1 MHEAADSRNAEI
13 HRKIAAALADLVPS
27 DPTIP
32 PHPYLR
38 RHLAEHAAEGHVL
51 DDDHVPPALL
61 AWETSSGVRQLL
73 AAQEEGPERRE
84 WLLAWAGLEPFAQQ
98 AGPLSRLSSMRLAH
112 YSTSLPSPQTRS
124 EPTPS
129 SATSQT
135 FRISP
140 VTPLWSDCA
149 TPVPAWSTMGKDV
162 TSLATVVDASGQ
174 TTAVVVGDGGGTL
187 RILRRDGSLAH
198 APITIHSGAVS
209 HLLAPGGGLV
219 ITAGT
224 DGCVAVVDA
233 IHGRLVRKVI
243 TCRPRTWVSSLTS
256 YRPPGHL
263 PLVLAAFSDGHIAA
277 FDTGRFQIY
286 AVHLPELQDS
296 SAIIQG
302 ITRADGHPCLLF
314 TERDTVHCFDGRN
327 QSLHSRHPARIR
339 ALLALPQ
346 PGQYGV
352 ADENGNVSVH
362 DLADTTDTAAP
373 LAAVVHATPVT
384 ALLVTSLDRQ
394 PALASAA
401 GDGTVR
407 LWRLPDLEPVDGEL
421 PAHAAPITAMTRLGD
436 DTEDRLLTG
445 GADRLVRRWT
455 VDHLTFGQPPQARNH
470 VTASALSPSPPHL
483 LAVASAA
490 GVSVWNLASDTQR
503 TLLKGQKA
511 TALAWPRVQGRFLV
525 AAALS
530 DNKIVCVDP
539 DTGKQTGPDMTG
551 HLLPVRTLVAL
562 PAKQGQ
568 LLVSGSAD
576 GQVRVW
582 EPRTGQLLRKFSD
595 HQFSVRCLATHRNPG
610 QNLVASG
617 GGDGNVRIW
626 DADALEQYGQ
636 TIKCDQDVINDL
648 AFVEESDRLL
658 IASAG
663 QDGTLKLW
671 DVSTADNAHELTLE
685 DGELSAVTA
694 LPLPQ
699 ERTAV
704 AVAGTTGIHI
714 WDATTSRRLLS
725 IVTGSPI
732 RSLKTVQDPDRD
744 ASSILLAS
752 GEAGTM
758 AFRLDR
764 EQLW

>member
-27 DPTIP
+27 DPAIP

-73 AAQEEGPERRE
+73 AAHEEGLERRE
-84 WLLAWAGLEPFAQQ
+84 WLQAWAGLEPFAQQ
-98 AGPLSRLSSMRLAH
+98 AGPLSRLSSMRLAQ
-112 YSTSLPSPQTRS
+112 YSTSLLPSQS
-124 EPTPS
+124 GPTPS
-129 SATSQT
+129 SAASQT
-135 FRISP
+135 LQASP
-140 VTPLWSDCA
+140 VTPLWSDCVA
-149 TPVPAWSTMGKDV
+149 PVPAWTTTGKDV
-162 TSLATVVDASGQ
+162 TAMATVVNAGGQ
-174 TTAVVVGDGGGTL
+174 TAAVAVGDGGGSL

-198 APITIHSGAVS
+198 APITVHTGAVS
-209 HLLAPGGGLV
+209 HLLAAGGDLV
-219 ITAGT
+219 VTAGM

-233 IHGRLVRKVI
+233 LHGRLVQKVV
-243 TCRPRTWVSSLTS
+243 TCRPQTWVSSLTS

-277 FDTGRFQIY
+277 FDIGRLQIHP
-286 AVHLPELQDS
+286 VPLPELQDS
-296 SAIIQG
+296 SAIICG
-302 ITRADGHPCLLF
+302 ITRADKHPCLLF
-314 TERDTVHCFDGRN
+314 TGRDTVHCFDGHN
-327 QSLHSRHPARIR
+327 QFVHSRHPARIR

-346 PGQYGV
+346 PGQYAV
-352 ADENGNVSVH
+352 ADEDGNVSVH
-362 DLADTTDTAAP
+362 DLTDTTGSAAP
-373 LAAVVHATPVT
+373 LAVAAHAAPVT
-384 ALLVTSLDRQ
+384 ALLVTFLDRQ

-407 LWRLPDLEPVDGEL
+407 LWRLPGLEPVDGEL
-421 PAHAAPITAMTRLGD
+421 PAHAAPVTAMTRLTG

-455 VDHLTFGQPPQARNH
+455 VARPTFGRPPQARNH

-483 LAVASAA
+483 LAVARAA
-490 GVSVWNLASDTQR
+490 RVVVWNLTSNTQR
-503 TLLKGQKA
+503 TLLEGQKV
-511 TALAWPRVQGRFLV
+511 TALAWPRVQGRLLL

-539 DTGKQTGPDMTG
+539 DTGKQAGPDMTG
-551 HLLPVRTLVAL
+551 HLLPARALVAL
-562 PAKQGQ
+562 STKQGE
-568 LLVSGSAD
+568 LLVSGSGD
-576 GQVRVW
+576 GQVRIW
-582 EPRTGQLLRKFSD
+582 KPQTGQLLRKFGD
-595 HQFSVRCLATHRNPG
+595 HQFSVRCLATHRNLA
-610 QNLVASG
+610 QTLVASG
-617 GGDGNVRIW
+617 GGDGNVRVW
-626 DADALEQYGQ
+626 DADRLEQHGQ

-648 AFVEESDRLL
+648 AFVKESDRLL
-658 IASAG
+658 VASAG

-671 DVSTADNAHELTLE
+671 DVSTAEKAHELTLE

-704 AVAGTTGIHI
+704 AAAGTTGIHV
-714 WDATTSRRLLS
+714 WDVTTGRRLLS

-758 AFRLDR
+758 AFHLDR